1 MSGRVSLVIFDVDG
15 TLVDSQATIVACA
28 QQAFA
33 AEGLR
38 PPPAEAVRRIVGL
51 SLTEAMVVLLG
62 REDPVLAARI
72 AQSYRDAFLEYRLTP
87 AFQEP
92 MFPGARAILERLR
105 ELDVAMG
112 VATGKAMRGLH
123 QVIERHGL
131 EGFFLTKQTADLH
144 PSKPHPA
151 MVQAAMAEAGAA
163 PGATVMV
170 GDTTFDI
177 LMARAA
183 GAGGIGVSWGNH
195 PPDELEA
202 AGALTVLESFA
213 DLEPLALRVAAP

>member
-1 MSGRVSLVIFDVDG
+1 VSGKARLIIFDVDG

-28 QQAFA
+28 RQAFS
-33 AEGLR
+33 AEGLH
-38 PPPAEAVRRIVGL
+38 PPSAEAVRRTVGL
-51 SLTEAMVVLLG
+51 SLTEAMAVLLG

-72 AQSYRDAFLEYRLTP
+72 AQGYRDAFLEYRLTS
-87 AFQEP
+87 AYQEP

-112 VATGKAMRGLH
+112 VATGKAMRGLR
-123 QVIERHGL
+123 QVIERHAL
-131 EGFFLTKQTADLH
+131 EGFFLTLQTADLH

-151 MVQAAMAEAGAA
+151 MVRAAMAEAGAA
-163 PGATVMV
+163 PGETVMV

-195 PPDELEA
+195 PADELEA
-202 AGALTVLESFA
+202 AGAVAVLDSFA
-213 DLEPLALRVAAP
+213 DLEPLALGSGMR